1 MTPMTTTNYIKRW
14 EQMVNSFDDADDTG
28 ARDGDYIND
37 DYDATKIVMAM
48 VTMLLLLLLLM
59 LVIIKTAKKMMA
71 MTR

>member
-14 EQMVNSFDDADDTG
+14 EQMVNNFDDIG